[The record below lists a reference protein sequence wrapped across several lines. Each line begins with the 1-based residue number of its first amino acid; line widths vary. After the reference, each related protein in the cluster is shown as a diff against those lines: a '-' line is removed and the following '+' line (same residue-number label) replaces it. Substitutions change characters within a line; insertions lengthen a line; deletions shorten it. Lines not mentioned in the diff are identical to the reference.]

1 MADGNWAPDE
11 CTLPTARR
19 PLRVAEFGE
28 LFATSLR
35 AIERLDSS
43 NLRLVLADASRTE
56 LERLIAA
63 ETECCSFFR
72 FSSQPLDDGLI
83 DVTVTVPDDRSDV
96 LDGVARQAQAAL
108 A

>member
-1 MADGNWAPDE
+1 MADDNWAPDE
-11 CTLPTARR
+11 CTLPTAQQ

-35 AIERLDSS
+35 AIERIDPS
-43 NLRLVLADASRTE
+43 NLRLVLAEGSRPE

-72 FSSQPLDDGLI
+72 FSTRPLDDGLI
-83 DVTVTVPDDRSDV
+83 DVTVTVPDSRSDV